1 MSSKLVLVL
10 NCGSSSLK
18 FAIIDAVNGEEYLS
32 GLAECFH
39 LPEARIKW
47 KMDGNKQE
55 AALGAGAAHSEAL
68 NFIVNTI
75 LAQKPELSAQLTAIG
90 HRIVHGGEKYTSSVV
105 IDESVIQGIKD
116 AASFAPL
123 HNPAHLIGIEE
134 ALKSFPQLKDKNVAV
149 FDTAFHQTMPE
160 ESYLYALPYNLY
172 KEHGIRRYGAHGTS
186 HFYVTQEAA
195 KMLNKPVEE
204 LNIITCHLGNG
215 GSVSA
220 IRNGKCVDTS
230 MGLTPLEGLVMGT
243 RSGDIDPA
251 IIFHLH
257 DTLGMSVDAINKL
270 LTKESGLLG
279 LTEVTSD
286 CRYVEDNYAT
296 KEDAKRAMDVYCHR
310 LAKYIGAYTAL
321 MDGRLDAVVFTGGIG
336 ENAAM
341 VRELSLGKLVLT
353 CRDQTFHQNDFSVF
367 GVSVV
372 VRDDL
377 FHQHIFLIAGKQTFN
392 VAHFQRFSGRR
403 GGRVR
408 THDSRSLIGR
418 IATGTR
424 LSDRFENAQTNAFAF
439 HCTDHAKAD
448 AGQTDAGSG
457 RDQHNNTGHGLSSF
471 VTADL
476 AGYKTAPPAELAV

>member
-18 FAIIDAVNGEEYLS
+18 FAIIDAVNGEEHIS

-47 KMDGNKQE
+47 KMDGKKEE

-68 NFIVNTI
+68 KYIVNNI
-75 LAQKPELSAQLTAIG
+75 LSQKPELSAELVAIG
-90 HRIVHGGEKYTSSVV
+90 HRIVHGGEKLTKSML
-105 IDESVIQGIKD
+105 INDAVIQGIKE
-116 AASFAPL
+116 SIPFAPL
-123 HNPAHLIGIEE
+123 HNPAHLIGIAE
-134 ALKSFPQLKDKNVAV
+134 ALKSFPKLADKNVAV

-160 ESYLYALPYNLY
+160 ESYLYALPYSLY
-172 KEHGIRRYGAHGTS
+172 RDHHIRRYGAHGTS

-204 LNIITCHLGNG
+204 VNLITCHLGNG

-257 DTLGMSVDAINKL
+257 DALGMSVDQINKL

-286 CRYVEDNYAT
+286 CRYVEDNYTT
-296 KEDAKRAMDVYCHR
+296 KEDAKRAMDVFCHR
-310 LAKYIGAYTAL
+310 LAKYIGSYTAL

-341 VRELSLGKLVLT
+341 VRELSLDKLALLGFEIDHERNLAARFGK
-353 CRDQTFHQNDFSVF
+353 
-367 GVSVV
+367 
-372 VRDDL
+372 
-377 FHQHIFLIAGKQTFN
+377 
-392 VAHFQRFSGRR
+392 SGAINK
-403 GGRVR
+403 
-408 THDSRSLIGR
+408 D
-418 IATGTR
+418 GTR
-424 LSDRFENAQTNAFAF
+424 AALVIPTNEELVIAQ
-439 HCTDHAKAD
+439 D
-448 AGQTDAGSG
+448 AA
-457 RDQHNNTGHGLSSF
+457 RL
-471 VTADL
+471 TA
-476 AGYKTAPPAELAV
+476 